1 MPGKSGGDVEVK
13 KASAV
18 EQKKGIRNVRK
29 KKYRLFVE
37 EENAWGT
44 VQSRQGFCVVSA
56 ALSHPTASF
65 STNFKSGVSP
75 GCRDVAPAARL
86 RRAMGLWSWWRGA
99 NEFTTNN
106 ADSEETTSN
115 LAPID
120 VKRELSE
127 VIQFTVRSE
136 IDLLDACSGGSSWFF
151 LLPSRRQLGGVTM
164 LARHS
169 CCLPTKTVSNGRK
182 RPFQGSNKEEKRK
195 RGGCKIIEDG
205 VPVVSCAGAGIFIF
219 WQLGALKY
227 ITSHFDLSK
236 ARLHGGSA
244 GAVLSTFIASGVDLN
259 NAIRESYNIG
269 MEAQVWTRNSHMGL
283 FGPLIRKWLEK
294 LLPEDAHERCN
305 GRVRLLVTKVPSLNQ
320 KYVSHFTSREDLITA
335 CMASIHV
342 PFFLNLKVRKNSPIL
357 GCDGKAFIVDYYE
370 DAGIRPKKLD
380 FLRLKTHQE
389 VLYLVARGV
398 RHARTLDA
406 TPHGRSLTRW
416 NESDE
421 DRTATQV
428 TYDTIDKR
436 VPSQQSEMRCAL
448 RRSRMVAPEA
458 ERMHQLEIRRE
469 AATATATMTVDCR
482 M

>member
-1 MPGKSGGDVEVK
+1 
-13 KASAV
+13 
-18 EQKKGIRNVRK
+18 
-29 KKYRLFVE
+29 
-37 EENAWGT
+37 
-44 VQSRQGFCVVSA
+44 
-56 ALSHPTASF
+56 
-65 STNFKSGVSP
+65 
-75 GCRDVAPAARL
+75 
-86 RRAMGLWSWWRGA
+86 MGLWSWWRGA

-127 VIQFTVRSE
+127 
-136 IDLLDACSGGSSWFF
+136 
-151 LLPSRRQLGGVTM
+151 
-164 LARHS
+164 
-169 CCLPTKTVSNGRK
+169 
-182 RPFQGSNKEEKRK
+182 
-195 RGGCKIIEDG
+195 GCKIIEDG

-342 PFFLNLKVRKNSPIL
+342 PFFLNLKPLKSFRGGYYVDGTLHDFFTRKNSPIL

-398 RHARTLDA
+398 RHARTLDVEGNLEKCLGA
-406 TPHGRSLTRW
+406 VRIAAPGSPARTQSHTVERERRGPHGDSG
-416 NESDE
+416 D
-421 DRTATQV
+421 
-428 TYDTIDKR
+428 
-436 VPSQQSEMRCAL
+436 
-448 RRSRMVAPEA
+448 
-458 ERMHQLEIRRE
+458 IRHN
-469 AATATATMTVDCR
+469 
-482 M
+482 